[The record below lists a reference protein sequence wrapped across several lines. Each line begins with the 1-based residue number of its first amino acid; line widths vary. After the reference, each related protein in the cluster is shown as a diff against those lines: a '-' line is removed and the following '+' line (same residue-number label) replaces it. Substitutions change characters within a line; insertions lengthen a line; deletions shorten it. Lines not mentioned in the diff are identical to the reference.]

1 MNRDYNFKLISF
13 SMAFMLM
20 GSFMLCDLGL
30 QISSLTKFFIIFSIA
45 IFGFQLIPGAV
56 FLAAKVKK
64 IFAKGKESSQTTL
77 TRNGDTDM
85 KTRQILI
92 ADGDKAARQELAAL
106 FENSNY
112 EVQTTASAAY
122 AIAKIVQKNEPIVI
136 LGDSFEETIAPVDVI
151 ALMHKCNKQ
160 LQIILISDDSS
171 LEDLKRIHEDGIFY
185 HALKPHNQE
194 DNEELRSAVDYAF
207 DTFQHAMS

>member
-1 MNRDYNFKLISF
+1 
-13 SMAFMLM
+13 MAFMLM

>member
-64 IFAKGKESSQTTL
+64 FFAKGKESSQTTL